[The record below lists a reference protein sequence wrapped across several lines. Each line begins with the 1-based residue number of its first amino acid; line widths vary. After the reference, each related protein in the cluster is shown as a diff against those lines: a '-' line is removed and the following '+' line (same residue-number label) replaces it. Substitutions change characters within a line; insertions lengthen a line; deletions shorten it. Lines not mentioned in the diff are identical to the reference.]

1 MVERNS
7 AEAFVAKVDSQNR
20 ITISKHVRDLLGI
33 RPGIKV
39 RARVSVIEEIGIR
52 IKD

>member
-1 MVERNS
+1 MVERDN

-33 RPGIKV
+33 KPGIRV
-39 RARVSVIEEIGIR
+39 RARISVIPNIGIR
-52 IKD
+52 SKD